1 MENSAAPPST
11 SAKKTDRAEQ
21 FVIWLLAKINNDKG
35 TAARLRRADN
45 PATEYQS
52 WELLAAFGVD
62 LTNEHQ
68 RLPYAML
75 SAAMA
80 RSKAERNGSLPLGQ
94 ALAIAYGGND
104 SDPAQARMRRLLAC
118 RGMPEL
124 CRVLRPLLTLID
136 SKQSQ
141 PLNYVR
147 LLNQLTRFGKSDDMA
162 QRVKSEWAME
172 FYRKQEERPA
182 LEGTS

>member
-1 MENSAAPPST
+1 MEKSASPPNT
-11 SAKKTDRAEQ
+11 SAKKADRAEQ
-21 FVIWLLAKINNDKG
+21 FVTWLLEKINKDKG
-35 TAARLRRADN
+35 VAARLRRADN

-52 WELLAAFGVD
+52 WDLLAAFGVD
-62 LTNEHQ
+62 LTNEYQ
-68 RLPYAML
+68 RLPYAVL
-75 SAAMA
+75 SAAIA
-80 RSKAERNGSLPLGQ
+80 RAKAERNGSLSLGQ

-118 RGMPEL
+118 RSVSEL

-141 PLNYVR
+141 PLDYVR

-172 FYRKQEERPA
+172 FYRKSEEQDSS
-182 LEGTS
+182 EVVT